1 MTPLRMRALLVLTLL
16 AGCASYAPDP
26 LRNDPAV
33 LALPAAEI
41 LQRRAEAITR
51 SWLTPARIDL
61 DAPLDANAVA
71 TLAVLNN
78 PDLIALRA
86 HAGVADAQVFAA
98 GLLPDPSFSLG
109 ADRVLR
115 GPDTLLNLTA
125 ALGLDLNA
133 LRNRT
138 LTRAQAIARAR
149 SVRLDLAWAEW
160 QTAGQACLQ
169 AVRILGLQRQLPLL
183 EAGAQAARM
192 QAEQALRAAAR
203 GDLANSE
210 AQALRLTAFD
220 ADTRLRDARQQL
232 QQAEQSLARLLGL
245 PSDRVLPLA
254 AQPLP
259 PPPPTAARLFELAR
273 RERADLAA
281 LRAGYDAQEAS
292 VRLAVQRQFPT
303 LNLTINGNR
312 DSAGNLLLGPAVDFT
327 LPLWNRNR
335 GDIAIERATR
345 SALKADYEARLFQ
358 TRADLDA
365 AVTALQQ
372 ARDQLAQA
380 RVDAEA
386 LQQRAQAA
394 QAAQARGDLPAAAA
408 LVIEQAWRD
417 RNLLIVQL
425 EQTIAEQTL
434 AVELLC
440 GVPLFQ
446 ELQ

>member
-1 MTPLRMRALLVLTLL
+1 MTPLRIRALLVLTLL

-33 LALPAAEI
+33 LAPPAAEI

-138 LTRAQAIARAR
+138 LTRAQAIAQAR
-149 SVRLDLAWAEW
+149 RVRLDLAWAEW
-160 QTAGQACLQ
+160 QTAGQARLQ

-210 AQALRLTAFD
+210 AQALRLAAFD

-245 PSDRVLPLA
+245 PSGKVPPLA

-259 PPPPTAARLFELAR
+259 PPPPPAARLFELAQ

-292 VRLAVQRQFPT
+292 VRLAVQRQFPA